1 MSDKPVTTMQLPE
14 GYLEWL
20 ITLKNKIHYAHQQ
33 ASRVVNQ
40 ELIRKLSNRL
50 LDNYP
55 GGTT

>member
-20 ITLKNKIHYAHQQ
+20 ITLKNKIHYAHQH

-40 ELIRKLSNRL
+40 ELIAL
-50 LDNYP
+50 Y
-55 GGTT
+55 